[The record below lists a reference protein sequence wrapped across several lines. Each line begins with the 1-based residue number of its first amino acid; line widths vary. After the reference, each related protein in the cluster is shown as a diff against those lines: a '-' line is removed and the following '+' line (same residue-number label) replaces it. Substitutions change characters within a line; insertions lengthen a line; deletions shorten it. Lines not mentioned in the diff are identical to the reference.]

1 MKAMRYRGYGGPD
14 QIEQA
19 NVPIPSPRPSE
30 LLVRVAASS
39 VNPVD
44 WKLHNGQ
51 YRWLTPA
58 RFPSVPGS
66 DVAGEVIDTG
76 ALVTRFRAGDRIF
89 AMLDARAGGAS
100 AEYAVVPEHAAARMP
115 TKLSAREAAALP
127 LAGLTALQALRDLG
141 NIRAGKRALIVG
153 ASGGVGHL
161 AVQIAKSYGA
171 EVTAVCG
178 GRHTNI
184 VLSLGADRALDYTK
198 ETDFGG
204 PGSFDVVLDLAV
216 RTPVHTFFPIMTSD
230 GVYVS
235 SLPSAGR
242 IAAALLLPICSRRR
256 VRIVTVKARG
266 EDLEKLREL
275 CEAGKLRP
283 VIGRVFGLEEL
294 AAAHAISQKGGTA
307 GKIVIDVLINR

>member
-19 NVPIPSPRPSE
+19 DVPIPSPRPSE
-30 LLVRVAASS
+30 LLVRIAASS

-66 DVAGEVIDTG
+66 DVAGEVIETG
-76 ALVTRFRAGDRIF
+76 AQATRFKVGDRIF
-89 AMLDARAGGAS
+89 AMLDPRAGGAS
-100 AEYAVVPEHAAARMP
+100 AEYAVVGEHAAARMP
-115 TKLSAREAAALP
+115 PNLIAREAAALP

-141 NIRAGKRALIVG
+141 NVGAGKRVLIIG

-161 AVQIAKSYGA
+161 AVQIARSYGA
-171 EVTAVCG
+171 EVTAVCSTP
-178 GRHTNI
+178 HVNV
-184 VLSLGADRALDYTK
+184 VLSLGAERVIDYTK
-198 ETDFGG
+198 QADFGG
-204 PGSFDVVLDLAV
+204 TYDLVLDLAV
-216 RTPVHTFFPIMTSD
+216 RAPVRTFFPIMTSD

-307 GKIVIDVLINR
+307 GKIVIDVLTNH